1 MKIIA
6 GGLGLRGLGL
16 GGLGLIGSLPSVRGE
31 SELAF
36 FFFFFLNSKLDLDQ
50 DMKMCLPSPKTQETL
65 AQSSLIIP
73 AHSPQIRP
81 HK

>member
-36 FFFFFLNSKLDLDQ
+36 FFFFNSKLDLDQ
-50 DMKMCLPSPKTQETL
+50 DMKMCLPSPKAQETL

-81 HK
+81 RK